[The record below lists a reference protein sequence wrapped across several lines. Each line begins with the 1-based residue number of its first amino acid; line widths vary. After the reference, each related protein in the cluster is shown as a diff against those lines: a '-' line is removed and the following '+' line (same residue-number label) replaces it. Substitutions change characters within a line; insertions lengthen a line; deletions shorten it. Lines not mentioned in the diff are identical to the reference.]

1 MNDKLTSL
9 RDFIKEAQDDV
20 TEMLEGNMSSF
31 PDKIDNDVIVLR
43 PLLMTN
49 RNFDNSNTRLCF
61 HINVDS
67 VRKTGMWVISEE
79 E

>member
-1 MNDKLTSL
+1 MNDKITSL

-43 PLLMTN
+43 PPLM
-49 RNFDNSNTRLCF
+49 
-61 HINVDS
+61 
-67 VRKTGMWVISEE
+67 KTDTLTIQILDFVFTSMLTL
-79 E
+79 